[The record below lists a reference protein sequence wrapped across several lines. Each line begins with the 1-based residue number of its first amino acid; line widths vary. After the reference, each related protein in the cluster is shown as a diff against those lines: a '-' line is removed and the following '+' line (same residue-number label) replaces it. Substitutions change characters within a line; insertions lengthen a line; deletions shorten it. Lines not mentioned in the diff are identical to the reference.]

1 MINILD
7 GKYDKDYFNN
17 MTHGEINK
25 YFKNFKSYE
34 DFLRKEKMPFITEE
48 IFNNWY
54 YTICLMDVD
63 TPNIKS
69 LVHRFITTSLTFDGI
84 KYSEGTIKEL
94 IKNYQKY
101 KDLEYERIYKEFE
114 LLITNFNN
122 NYNLKK

>member
-1 MINILD
+1 MIKILD

-17 MTHGEINK
+17 MIHSEINT

-34 DFLRKEKMPFITEE
+34 DFLKKEKIPFITEE

-54 YTICLMDVD
+54 YTISFMDVD

-69 LVHRFITTSLTFDGI
+69 LVHRFFTTSLTFDGI
-84 KYSEGTIKEL
+84 KYSESNIKEL

-101 KDLEYERIYKEFE
+101 KE
-114 LLITNFNN
+114 LL
-122 NYNLKK
+122 